1 MKESKVDHKYLAFLR
16 RLQQGIKPSKSERDK
31 YQYGSGLPTIARKNS
46 VTSKKTGRTYRKR
59 KGEKLP
65 RLPRHPLGD
74 IDLVLDPTN
83 LFSLDSELLRE
94 ANSGRDD
101 EIMRKLEARL
111 DKAINDFRETGSPV
125 KGKLIKNLEQK
136 ILEVAQ
142 RQRELFGE

>member
-1 MKESKVDHKYLAFLR
+1 
-16 RLQQGIKPSKSERDK
+16 
-31 YQYGSGLPTIARKNS
+31 
-46 VTSKKTGRTYRKR
+46 
-59 KGEKLP
+59 
-65 RLPRHPLGD
+65 LGD